1 MLRLITQG
9 LMNPDLTWMPAER
22 IVCTV
27 CDLVM
32 IASEAEC

>member
-22 IVCTV
+22 IVYCV
-27 CDLVM
+27 QVM